1 MKSSTSIYPFFT
13 QKLAFFINVNRT
25 VSEIDL
31 MMSALNSDRF
41 LPIDESLEG
50 EKFWDIA
57 RERLRVDGIM
67 AVVRHPPRKSRF
79 SDSV

>member
-1 MKSSTSIYPFFT
+1 MTSS
-13 QKLAFFINVNRT
+13 
-25 VSEIDL
+25 
-31 MMSALNSDRF
+31 LNSDRF

-50 EKFWDIA
+50 DKLRDLV
-57 RERLRVDGIM
+57 RERLRVDGRM

>member
-1 MKSSTSIYPFFT
+1 MTSG
-13 QKLAFFINVNRT
+13 
-25 VSEIDL
+25 
-31 MMSALNSDRF
+31 LNSDRF

-50 EKFWDIA
+50 DKFQDMV

-67 AVVRHPPRKSRF
+67 AIVRHPPRKSRF

>member
-1 MKSSTSIYPFFT
+1 MTSS
-13 QKLAFFINVNRT
+13 
-25 VSEIDL
+25 
-31 MMSALNSDRF
+31 LNSDRF

-50 EKFWDIA
+50 DKFRDMV
-57 RERLRVDGIM
+57 RERLRVDGIIM

>member
-1 MKSSTSIYPFFT
+1 MTSS
-13 QKLAFFINVNRT
+13 
-25 VSEIDL
+25 
-31 MMSALNSDRF
+31 LNSDRF

-50 EKFWDIA
+50 DKFRDMV

-67 AVVRHPPRKSRF
+67 AVARHPPRKSRF